1 MLKKVLSI
9 IFIFFGLLVN
19 AQTDSSSV
27 VPAAPAET
35 VNKASKEKKV
45 RDQTPPALGD
55 VFQPKIALG
64 AGLMSFHGDLYSR
77 HYQAPWTAK
86 LGYDLN
92 VSQRLFKP
100 LMLNFNI
107 LFGKLGGNEWRDNRQ
122 ENFQSEIRAG
132 GVSLTYDFGNFI
144 PDNYRIRPWISLG
157 ISSFEYL
164 SKTDLYDNKG
174 NKYYYWSDGSIKNMD
189 EHSPNAA
196 NAIDLV
202 RDYRY
207 ETDIRESNKDG
218 FGKYQERAWAMP
230 VGAGALMKLTDRFD
244 FKIGFQYY
252 LTTTDYIDGLSN
264 KSIGNREGTRAKDNF
279 VYTSFSLQYDLVTK
293 RKNKMDTLSDDYFD
307 GVDWLALDKDDY
319 DKDGVRD
326 WDDKCHGTP
335 ENVPVDQFGCPFD
348 DDKDGVP
355 NHADDELAT
364 APGLE
369 VNMHGVG
376 LTDDYW
382 QNWYDQYNDSGNVT
396 NQQIV
401 ENFYAKKPKTDSSNV
416 SGNGKAD
423 PSKSDK
429 IYTVELARYNGPV
442 PTEEMAK
449 LLSIG
454 DVRSTML
461 PDNTTVMYTAG
472 NYKEIQN
479 AVKRRDEFIAEGNK
493 NAQVGYFKKDGD
505 LVRLSNEEIA
515 ALMAGGQKTQDNP
528 LATNTNST
536 AASTNTTTA
545 TNNNNNN
552 NNNETNTSANTNTT
566 TANNSGNKTNA
577 TNVGGN
583 TSSNASSEN
592 SLDENENQF
601 AKGDIVY
608 RVQLGAYRNR
618 ISKGIF
624 RNTGGEVLEMKGED
638 GYFHYSTKG
647 FKTIHGAAGLRADL
661 VVEGYGD
668 AFITA
673 YKDGKRIPL
682 SATKATVESKTKEN
696 LNDNVAFSSVDKSQ
710 ISFKVQLGALRKAG
724 GNDMED
730 KSKDIPDVEK
740 QGTGSGMIRYTAGSF
755 TDYSKA
761 DDYRKQLNDKGFAEA
776 FVIAVFKGEVISI
789 QEALELL
796 K

>member
-1 MLKKVLSI
+1 
-9 IFIFFGLLVN
+9 
-19 AQTDSSSV
+19 
-27 VPAAPAET
+27 
-35 VNKASKEKKV
+35 
-45 RDQTPPALGD
+45 
-55 VFQPKIALG
+55 
-64 AGLMSFHGDLYSR
+64 MSFHGDLYSR

-86 LGYDLN
+86 TGYDLN
-92 VSQRLFKP
+92 ISQRLFKP
-100 LMLNFNI
+100 LQLNFNV

-132 GVSLTYDFGNFI
+132 GVSLIYDFGNFI
-144 PDNYRIRPWISLG
+144 RDDYRIRPWISLG
-157 ISSFEYL
+157 LTSFEYL

-252 LTTTDYIDGLSN
+252 FTTTDYIDGLSN
-264 KSIGNREGTRAKDNF
+264 KSVGYRAGTRAKDNF

-293 RKNKMDTLSDDYFD
+293 RNKLDTLSDNYFD
-307 GVDWLALDKDDY
+307 GVDWLAIDKDDY

-335 ENVPVDQFGCPFD
+335 EGVPVDQFGCPFD

-364 APGLE
+364 AAGIE
-369 VNMHGVG
+369 VNMRGVG
-376 LTDDYW
+376 LTDEYW

-401 ENFYAKKPKTDSSNV
+401 ENFYAKKPKVDSTALA
-416 SGNGKAD
+416 NGGAD
-423 PSKSDK
+423 ASKSDK
-429 IYTVELARYNGPV
+429 VYTVELARYNGPV

-454 DVRSTML
+454 DVKSTML

-472 NYKEIQN
+472 TYKEIQN

-493 NAQVGYFKKDGD
+493 GAQVGYFKKDGD
-505 LVRLSNEEIA
+505 LVRLNDDEIA
-515 ALMAGGQKTQDNP
+515 ALIAGNGKTKDPLAANTSTNAAASGTNTAGNTDGNGKTDNNGNVAGGDPN
-528 LATNTNST
+528 NS
-536 AASTNTTTA
+536 NG
-545 TNNNNNN
+545 
-552 NNNETNTSANTNTT
+552 
-566 TANNSGNKTNA
+566 NSGNTRN
-577 TNVGGN
+577 
-583 TSSNASSEN
+583 N
-592 SLDENENQF
+592 SPLAEGALDENENQF

-624 RNTGGEVLEMKGED
+624 RNAGGEVLEMKGED

-647 FKTIHGAAGLRADL
+647 FKTIQGAAGLRADL

-682 SATKATVESKTKEN
+682 SATKATVESKQKEN
-696 LNDNVAFSSVDKSQ
+696 LNDNVAFSSVDKTQ

-730 KSKDIPDVEK
+730 KTKDLQDVEK
-740 QGTGSGMIRYTAGSF
+740 QGTGSGMIRYTSGSF
-755 TDYSKA
+755 SDYSKA
-761 DDYRKQLNDKGFAEA
+761 DDHRKALNEKGFPEA